1 MIIDAHAHVN
11 FNAYKKDAPEVIRR
25 ALDNNTWLINAG
37 SQITTSER
45 AVEIANQYPQGV
57 YACVGLHP
65 IHLSDFSVDEDEHD
79 VHFKPRQEKFDYDAY
94 YKLAQNKKVVGIG
107 EIGLDF
113 FHLDSAPPDQ
123 LENLKKQQKEI
134 FIKQIDLAREVGLPL
149 MLHCRGSRKNP
160 EDAYWEMLEILREEK
175 SLSNSPF
182 AKGRELIL
190 SPFRKGGQWG
200 ISGVI
205 HCFTSTLE
213 IAKAFI
219 DLGFCV
225 GFTGIVTYSNAKDVQ
240 KVATEL
246 PLEKIIIET
255 DCPYL
260 APQPVRGQRN
270 EPLYVKHVAEKIATL
285 KKFPLAE
292 VEKTT
297 FENTLRVFSKII

>member
-1 MIIDAHAHVN
+1 MDAHAHVN
-11 FNAYKKDAPEVIRR
+11 FNAFKKDASEVIRR
-25 ALDNNTWLINAG
+25 ALDSGVWLNNVG

-79 VHFKPRQEKFDYDAY
+79 VHFKPRQEKFNYDAY

-107 EIGLDF
+107 EVGLDF
-113 FHLDSAPPDQ
+113 FHLDFASPDQ

-134 FIKQIDLAREVGLPL
+134 FIKQIELAQEVGLPL
-149 MLHCRGSRKNP
+149 MLHCRGSKKNP
-160 EDAYWEMLEILREEK
+160 EDAYWEMIEILKNESGGLRP
-175 SLSNSPF
+175 SLSRRDSVS
-182 AKGRELIL
+182 KSRGLT
-190 SPFRKGGQWG
+190 
-200 ISGVI
+200 GVI

-225 GFTGIVTYSNAKDVQ
+225 GFTGIVTYPNAKEVQ
-240 KVATEL
+240 KVAAEL

-260 APQPVRGQRN
+260 APQPVRGERN
-270 EPLYVKHVAEKIATL
+270 EPLYVKHVMEKIAEQ
-285 KKFPLAE
+285 KKLPVEE
-292 VEKTT
+292 VEKAT
-297 FENTLRVFSKII
+297 FENTMRVFSRIV